1 VSYAVLVRVPAAL
14 PLAPTFTLVAMGDD
28 GRLHHSELRTM
39 TAAANAAA
47 GGAGGGRA
55 MMDSSD

>member
-1 VSYAVLVRVPAAL
+1 MLVRVPAAL
-14 PLAPTFTLVAMGDD
+14 PLAPSFTLVAMGDD

-47 GGAGGGRA
+47 GGGGGGRA